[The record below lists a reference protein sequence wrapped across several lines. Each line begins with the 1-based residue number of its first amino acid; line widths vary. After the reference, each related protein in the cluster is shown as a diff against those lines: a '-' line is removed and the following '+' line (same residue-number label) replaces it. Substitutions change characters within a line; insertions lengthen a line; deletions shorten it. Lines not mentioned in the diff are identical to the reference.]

1 MWLATHGE
9 GRRMKKLII
18 ALLLVFPLPVF
29 ADSIF
34 SGNIAISSDY
44 VWRGY
49 SQNKNNPAISIGAN
63 AEFKGLTLGVWAS
76 DVDFNDEAKYEYDLM
91 LDYSHDFN
99 ESFGISTGLIQYKWD
114 RWYDDVDE
122 AYVGI
127 TLKDLGVTYYKDL
140 DNSDLDFINVVYE
153 LSFTDKVDLSLEY
166 GKATGFDSYQAL
178 NISRDLGKFTIGGQI
193 GTEETSFGLNFG
205 F

>member
-1 MWLATHGE
+1 
-9 GRRMKKLII
+9 MKKLII

-34 SGNIAISSDY
+34 SANIAANSDY

-49 SQNKNNPAISIGAN
+49 SQNKTNPAISIGAN

-99 ESFGISTGLIQYKWD
+99 ENFSVSTGFIRYKWD
-114 RWYDDVDE
+114 KGYDDVDE

-140 DNSDLDFINVVYE
+140 DNSNLDFINVVYE

-178 NISRDLGKFTIGGQI
+178 NISRDLGKFTIGGQV
-193 GTEETSFGLNFG
+193 GTEETFFGISYNF
-205 F
+205 

>member
-1 MWLATHGE
+1 
-9 GRRMKKLII
+9 MKKLII

-34 SGNIAISSDY
+34 SGDIAISSDY

-114 RWYDDVDE
+114 KWYDDVDE

>member
-1 MWLATHGE
+1 
-9 GRRMKKLII
+9 MKKLII
-18 ALLLVFPLPVF
+18 ALLLVFPVPVL

-34 SGNIAISSDY
+34 SGDIAISSDY

-49 SQNKNNPAISIGAN
+49 SQNKNNPAISAGLN

-76 DVDFNDEAKYEYDLM
+76 EVDFNDEAKYEYDIII
-91 LDYSHDFN
+91 DYSHNFN
-99 ESFGISTGLIQYKWD
+99 ETFGISTGLIQYKWD
-114 RWYDDVDE
+114 KGYDDINE

-127 TLKDLGVTYYKDL
+127 NMKDLGVTYYKDL
-140 DNSDLDFINVVYE
+140 DNSNLDFANVVYT
-153 LSFTDKVDLSLEY
+153 LTFIDVIDISLEY
-166 GKATGFDSYQAL
+166 GKATGFDAYQAL
-178 NISRDLGKFTIGGQI
+178 NISKDLGIFTIGGQI

>member
-1 MWLATHGE
+1 M
-9 GRRMKKLII
+9 RNLII

-34 SGNIAISSDY
+34 SANIAANSDY

-49 SQNKNNPAISIGAN
+49 SQNKTNPAISIGAN

-99 ESFGISTGLIQYKWD
+99 ENFGISTGFIRYKWD
-114 RWYDDVDE
+114 KGYDDVDE

-140 DNSDLDFINVVYE
+140 DNSDLDFINVVYGF
-153 LSFTDKVDLSLEY
+153 SFTDKVDLSLEY

-178 NISRDLGKFTIGGQI
+178 NISRDLGKFTIGGQV
-193 GTEETSFGLNFG
+193 GTEETFFGISYNF
-205 F
+205 

>member
-1 MWLATHGE
+1 
-9 GRRMKKLII
+9 MKKLII

-114 RWYDDVDE
+114 KWYDDVDE